1 MKNLPCL
8 FLLLLIQPSLYN
20 QAHAQKA
27 KHIVKSGIPIPWEPI
42 NDTDILWKKRIWR
55 EIEIY
60 ERTNAPLRIN
70 QTYSFANILL
80 GGIHSGAIK
89 AYSNE
94 DTGFTTP
101 LTLGA
106 IDTLIQCDAAS
117 LSVIARTY
125 LNNLSKQPSDLPI
138 KDTSYILSC
147 SYPQQ
152 VQFYQLKE
160 DWIFDR
166 NKGIMVVHIDAIA
179 PAAYQNDETKPLFWL
194 HYPDIAQYINNYKAD
209 NMQNNKANYTWYEY
223 FESRQFSSR
232 ITNIPGATI
241 EEIPNRHKRKNRK
254 KGYDSTI
261 QEFWVY

>member
-1 MKNLPCL
+1 M
-8 FLLLLIQPSLYN
+8 QPSLHN

-27 KHIVKSGIPIPWEPI
+27 THAVKSVIPIPWEPI
-42 NDTDILWKKRIWR
+42 NETDILWKKRVWR
-55 EIEIY
+55 EINVFEGN
-60 ERTNAPLRIN
+60 NAPLCIG

-80 GGIHSGAIK
+80 SGIHSGTIR

-117 LSVIARTY
+117 LSVTARKY
-125 LNNLSKQPSDLPI
+125 LNSLSILI
-138 KDTSYILSC
+138 KDTSSIFSC

-179 PAAYQNDETKPLFWL
+179 PAAYQNGVTKPLFWL
-194 HYPDIAQYINNYKAD
+194 HYPDIAFYINDYEVGYLQYSKVNYS
-209 NMQNNKANYTWYEY
+209 WYEY
-223 FESRQFSSR
+223 FESRKFSSR
-232 ITNIPGATI
+232 ITNIAGAVT
-241 EEIPNRHKRKNRK
+241 EEIPNRRKRKNKK
-254 KGYDSTI
+254 KGNDSI
-261 QEFWVY
+261 KHDFWVY

>member
-8 FLLLLIQPSLYN
+8 FLLLLLQPCLHN
-20 QAHAQKA
+20 EAFAQK
-27 KHIVKSGIPIPWEPI
+27 KKNEIKSGIPIPWEPI
-42 NDTDILWKKRIWR
+42 KETDMLWKNRIWR

-80 GGIHSGAIK
+80 SGIHSGAIK

-106 IDTLIQCDAAS
+106 IDTLIQCDPSS

-138 KDTSYILSC
+138 EDTSSISSC

-179 PAAYQNDETKPLFWL
+179 PAAYENGVTKPLFWL
-194 HYPDIAQYINNYKAD
+194 HYPDIAHYINTYKVD
-209 NMQNNKANYTWYEY
+209 NMPSNKTKYTWYEY
-223 FESRQFSSR
+223 FELRQFSSR
-232 ITNIPGATI
+232 ITNIPGAVI
-241 EEIPNRHKRKNRK
+241 EEIPNRRKRKNRK
-254 KGYDSTI
+254 NGYDSTTHD
-261 QEFWVY
+261 FWLY